1 MSDDAIQQNLESLK
15 LTGTPGSTAL
25 FDNSLLAE
33 IYDGKSSLPL

>member
-1 MSDDAIQQNLESLK
+1 MSDDSIQQNPVSLK